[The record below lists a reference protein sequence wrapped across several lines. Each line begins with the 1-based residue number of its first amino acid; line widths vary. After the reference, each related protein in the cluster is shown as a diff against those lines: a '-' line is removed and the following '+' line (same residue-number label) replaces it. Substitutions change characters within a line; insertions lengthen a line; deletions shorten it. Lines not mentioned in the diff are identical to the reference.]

1 MAFEVRAL
9 GGKVIS
15 LASSLT
21 LPVEIVTQAV
31 AILAKRRA
39 GKSYTARRL
48 VEQLV
53 KADQQVVIVDPKGD
67 WWGIRAHRDGNGA
80 GLPITILGGER
91 GDVPLEV
98 SGGELVARLV
108 VEERVSALLDLSLF
122 RKGEVATFMA
132 AFLETLYRLK
142 AREAFRTPVMLI
154 IDEADAIAPQKPQP
168 NEARM
173 LGAAE
178 DIVRRGGQRGIGCT
192 MITQRSA
199 VLNKNVLTQV
209 QVLIALR
216 TIAPQDLKALDAWID
231 VHGTEEQR
239 KTLRDSL
246 PSLPIGD
253 AWVWSPGWP
262 NRDGIFERVHVL
274 QIETFDSGETPKPGQ
289 KRAEPKMLADVDL
302 DAVRRQMADVVERAA
317 AADPKALRAR
327 IAQLERDMAAAVK
340 AQVMPDPEE
349 LERSRRAGAADVAA
363 GAQKVLRQIIA
374 SDSAVRERAARAIDQ
389 ALGQLKVAADA
400 LREPLDVPEIETSIP
415 GAAGSMGSAAA
426 FALPRPVH
434 VSTPRMRTENVNTS
448 RSGDLTGPEQRV
460 LDALAWW
467 ESIGVTAPSKVQVGF
482 VAGYRVGKSVGG
494 TFGNILGRLRSEGL
508 IDYPAPSVAA
518 LLDAGRS
525 RATYPVERPTTD
537 ALHRAVY
544 DRLDGPESRVLAALI
559 ESYPSAI
566 SKQDAGA
573 RAGYNVGPSVGGTFG
588 NILGRLRSLGLIDYP
603 APGQVVA
610 LPVLFLEGA

>member
-1 MAFEVRAL
+1 MIR
-9 GGKVIS
+9 
-15 LASSLT
+15 LAPGLT
-21 LPVEIVTQAV
+21 LPVEVVTQAV

-48 VEQLV
+48 AEQLV
-53 KADQQVVIVDPKGD
+53 KADQQIVIVDPKGD
-67 WWGIRAHRDGNGA
+67 WWGIRAHRDGKGA

-91 GDVPLEV
+91 GDVPLEKD
-98 SGGELVARLV
+98 GGELVARLV

-122 RKGEVATFMA
+122 RKGEIATFMA

-142 AREAFRTPVMLI
+142 AREAYRTPVMLVV
-154 IDEADAIAPQKPQP
+154 DEADAIAPQKPQP

-239 KTLRDSL
+239 KTLRESL
-246 PSLPIGD
+246 PSLPVGD

-262 NRDGIFERVHVL
+262 DRDGIFERVHVL
-274 QIETFDSGETPKPGQ
+274 PIETFDSGETPKPGQ

-302 DAVRRQMADVVERAA
+302 DAVRRQMAGVAERAA
-317 AADPKALRAR
+317 ANDPKKLRAR

-340 AQVMPDPEE
+340 AQVVPDLDAIDREKRASYAE
-349 LERSRRAGAADVAA
+349 GRRDAAREVA
-363 GAQKVLRQIIA
+363 QITA
-374 SDSAVRERAARAIDQ
+374 SATASRERAARAIDQ

-400 LREPLDVPEIETSIP
+400 LREPLDVPEVIS
-415 GAAGSMGSAAA
+415 GAAESRGSAAA
-426 FALPRPVH
+426 FRAPRPVH
-434 VSTPRMRTENVNTS
+434 VSPPRMNTQ
-448 RSGDLTGPEQRV
+448 RSGDLSGPDQRV

-508 IDYPAPSVAA
+508 IDYPAPSVVQ
-518 LLDAGRS
+518 LLDAGRAIA
-525 RATYPVERPTTD
+525 RAPSEKPTTE
-537 ALHRAVY
+537 ALQRAVH
-544 DRLDGPESRVLAALI
+544 DRLDGPESRVLATLI
-559 ESYPSAI
+559 EAYPNAI
-566 SKQDAGA
+566 SKQEAGA
-573 RAGYNVGPSVGGTFG
+573 RSGYNVGPSVGGTFG